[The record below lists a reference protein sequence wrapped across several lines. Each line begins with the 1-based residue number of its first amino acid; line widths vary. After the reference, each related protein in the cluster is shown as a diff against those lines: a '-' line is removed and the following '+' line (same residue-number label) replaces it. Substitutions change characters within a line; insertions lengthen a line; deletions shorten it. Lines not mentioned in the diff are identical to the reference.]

1 MQELSAGLLALGP
14 LIREI
19 PPSPCRRR
27 RVPGA
32 LAAGRHRRTRN
43 GAARARTPPLPPEP
57 RPTGLFHSP
66 TARPSCRRRRRTR
79 SVKLKRVRE
88 MFFSTVRVSVV
99 VVVWLPRTRGAGRRA
114 FSSSAIRGGRT
125 GPHVREIQ
133 RPRNR

>member
-1 MQELSAGLLALGP
+1 MQELSEGLLALGP

-19 PPSPCRRR
+19 PPSPRRRR

-57 RPTGLFHSP
+57 RPNGLFHSP
-66 TARPSCRRRRRTR
+66 TARPSCRRRTR

-88 MFFSTVRVSVV
+88 MFFPTVRVSVLLCGSPEHEGPAGVLSV
-99 VVVWLPRTRGAGRRA
+99 VQRSVGAVRA
-114 FSSSAIRGGRT
+114 
-125 GPHVREIQ
+125 HM
-133 RPRNR
+133 